1 MRQIAQQTETSLP
14 LSFSLSLPFSLRLL
28 NLPISIEIGLVTVY
42 LHWAARLIKNKR
54 GIMCLRLLNR
64 RIDAAAT
71 SISATF
77 CGSCSST
84 EERVLEAAKTRIV
97 CTSKHRQRFEL
108 QMPEANMTG
117 KQRERENRKTA
128 RQTETDRER
137 RQNKQAARY
146 GCSIHAELQLC
157 LTLTATSTWSLPSTS
172 TFQFA
177 FAFAFVFAFD
187 LNSSAVRAKLRQ
199 VDCGWVATSCF
210 GLRCVVAAT
219 I

>member
-1 MRQIAQQTETSLP
+1 M
-14 LSFSLSLPFSLRLL
+14 
-28 NLPISIEIGLVTVY
+28 
-42 LHWAARLIKNKR
+42 HWAARLIKNKR
-54 GIMCLRLLNR
+54 GTMCLRLLNR

-77 CGSCSST
+77 CGSCSSSS
-84 EERVLEAAKTRIV
+84 EERILEAAKTRIVV

-117 KQRERENRKTA
+117 KTRERTGKQLG
-128 RQTETDRER
+128 RQRQIER

-157 LTLTATSTWSLPSTS
+157 LTLTATSTSSLPSTS
-172 TFQFA
+172 TFQ

-187 LNSSAVRAKLRQ
+187 LNSSAVRAKLEQ